1 MISEPDA
8 YVGLDLTAARARA
21 EADGMIVRIIQ
32 PGMRYTME
40 YRDNRI
46 NLTLD
51 GETVVKATIG

>member
-1 MISEPDA
+1 MIDQPDA
-8 YVGLDLTAARARA
+8 YLGLDLPAARERA
-21 EADGMIVRIIQ
+21 KADGMILRVIQ

-46 NLTLD
+46 NVTLD